1 MKAVYCHWKLTL
13 FKSLLLICLA
23 ISNSCWQEALAQQ
36 ESEQE
41 AKATHSSV
49 QPSQPVREQAREQV
63 RDSAPPT
70 SNSKEDHS
78 ADELFVAPRSELNEK
93 QSATGNTDDSLP
105 IVIDGAEVF
114 RIRHSVGPY
123 SIPTRVENIQRRLN
137 KAKSDKQYQN
147 LVENIRAVNQRQV
160 AEIMMGNEPLVI
172 VSDQDA
178 KAEGLT
184 DRMTLAERQA
194 ARLKQALLLSIESH
208 RPGSLLIAAAKTG
221 VSALALLLSLMV
233 LNWFFP
239 RIYTWIEVAKGKKIR
254 SLRIQNAELI
264 SDQTLA
270 DVLIGVL
277 RVIRVATVIA
287 LLGIFIPLALSFFP
301 ETRGIANDIV
311 DWAVQPVVGVAL
323 PAILAYL
330 PNIFVII
337 LIAIATYYLVAFVQF
352 LFNEVGRGTITLA
365 NFDPEWA
372 DPTFK
377 IIRFL
382 VIAFAFVLI
391 FPYLPGS
398 GSPAF
403 QQVSIFLGVLFSLG
417 SSGAISHLV
426 AGVFLTYTG
435 AFKLG
440 DRVKISDAVGDV
452 VEKTLLATRI
462 RTIKQEY
469 ITIPNA
475 MVLSSH
481 IINYSSSS
489 NQTGLILHTTVTI
502 GYDAPWRDVQAAL
515 IAAAKA
521 TDNIL
526 AEPAPFVLQT
536 SLDDFFVSYEINAF
550 TNKPQIMAVTYSDL
564 HRNIQD
570 QFNQAGIEIMSP
582 HYATLRDGNRT
593 TIPEKYLPSDYTE
606 PSFAV
611 KVK

>member
-1 MKAVYCHWKLTL
+1 MMAVNCRWKLTL
-13 FKSLLLICLA
+13 IKCLLLISSLVG
-23 ISNSCWQEALAQQ
+23 SVGWQQALAQQ
-36 ESEQE
+36 EPIRQE
-41 AKATHSSV
+41 PNQQERNAAVPANPKNT
-49 QPSQPVREQAREQV
+49 Q
-63 RDSAPPT
+63 D
-70 SNSKEDHS
+70 D
-78 ADELFVAPRSELNEK
+78 DELFVAPQMESTESEANKSKPPSNTAKLDNSTAEK
-93 QSATGNTDDSLP
+93 VDDSLP
-105 IVIDGAEVF
+105 IKVDGIEVF

-123 SIPTRVENIQRRLN
+123 AIQTRVENIQRRLN
-137 KAKSDKQYQN
+137 KAKSDKQYLH
-147 LVENIRAVNQRQV
+147 LVETIRAVNQRQV

-172 VSDQDA
+172 VTDQDA
-178 KAEGLT
+178 KAEGLNS
-184 DRMTLAERQA
+184 RMDLAERQA
-194 ARLKQALLLSIESH
+194 ANLKKALLQSIESH
-208 RPGSLLIAAAKTG
+208 RPGSLILAAGQTA
-221 VSALALLLSLMV
+221 VSALALMLSLMF
-233 LNWFFP
+233 LNWLFP
-239 RIYTWIEVAKGKKIR
+239 RIYAWIEVARGKQIK

-264 SDQTLA
+264 SEHTLA
-270 DVLIGVL
+270 DILVGVL
-277 RVIRVATVIA
+277 RVTRVATVIA
-287 LLGIFIPLALSFFP
+287 LLGLFIPLALSFFP
-301 ETRGIANDIV
+301 ETRGIASDIV

-330 PNIFVII
+330 PNVFVII
-337 LIAIATYYLVAFVQF
+337 LIAIATYYLVAFVHF
-352 LFNEVGRGTITLA
+352 LFNEVGRGTITIA

-489 NQTGLILHTTVTI
+489 NRTGLILHTTVTI

-593 TIPEKYLPSDYTE
+593 TIPEKYLPSDYSE

>member
-1 MKAVYCHWKLTL
+1 MKAVNCFCKLIL
-13 FKSLLLICLA
+13 LSSFLLLGLLLLGLLLPGCLND
-23 ISNSCWQEALAQQ
+23 SNLCWQQALAQQ
-36 ESEQE
+36 EPNQPENQAEQSAAKPAEEELVVTPEQE
-41 AKATHSSV
+41 SEENQQNKAET
-49 QPSQPVREQAREQV
+49 
-63 RDSAPPT
+63 T
-70 SNSKEDHS
+70 NKKTK
-78 ADELFVAPRSELNEK
+78 VASEK
-93 QSATGNTDDSLP
+93 VDDSMP
-105 IVIDGAEVF
+105 IVVDGVEVF
-114 RIRHSVGPY
+114 RIRHKVGPY
-123 SIPTRVENIQRRLN
+123 SIPTRVENIENRLR
-137 KAKSDKQYQN
+137 KAKSDEHYSD
-147 LVENIRAVNQRQV
+147 LVANIKAINQKHV
-160 AEIMMGNEPLVI
+160 AEIMLGNEPLVI

-178 KAEGLT
+178 KAEGLS
-184 DRMTLAERQA
+184 DRMVLAEREA
-194 ARLKQALLLSIESH
+194 ASLKKALLLSIESH
-208 RPGSLLIAAAKTG
+208 RPGNLLLAAGKTAI
-221 VSALALLLSLMV
+221 SALALLLSLMF

-239 RIYTWIEVAKGKKIR
+239 RIYGWIEIAKGKQIK

-264 SDQTLA
+264 SDHTFA
-270 DVLIGVL
+270 DILIGVL
-277 RVIRVATVIA
+277 RVVRVATVIS
-287 LLGIFIPLALSFFP
+287 LLGLFIPLALSFFP
-301 ETRGIANDIV
+301 ETRGIANEIV
-311 DWAVQPVVGVAL
+311 GWVVEPVIGVAL

-330 PNIFVII
+330 PNVLVII
-337 LIAIATYYLVAFVQF
+337 LIAITTYYLVAFVHF
-352 LFNEVGRGTITLA
+352 LFNEVGRGTITIA

-489 NQTGLILHTTVTI
+489 AHSGLVLHTTVTI

-521 TDNIL
+521 TENVLD
-526 AEPAPFVLQT
+526 EPEPFVLQT

-550 TNKPQIMAVTYSDL
+550 TNKPEIMAVTYSDL

-570 QFNQAGIEIMSP
+570 HFNQAGIEIMSP

-593 TIPEKYLPSDYTE
+593 TIPEKYLPKDYTE

>member
-1 MKAVYCHWKLTL
+1 MMAVNWRLRLTL
-13 FKSLLLICLA
+13 IKCLLLISSLVG
-23 ISNSCWQEALAQQ
+23 SVGWQQALAQQ
-36 ESEQE
+36 E
-41 AKATHSSV
+41 
-49 QPSQPVREQAREQV
+49 PSQQTSKTPRPNEPEPKADQV
-63 RDSAPPT
+63 
-70 SNSKEDHS
+70 NSKDS
-78 ADELFVAPRSELNEK
+78 SDDDELFVAPQADSSENSESKTEASKLKNGVT
-93 QSATGNTDDSLP
+93 AAIADNSLP
-105 IVIDGAEVF
+105 IVIDGVEVF

-123 SIPTRVENIQRRLN
+123 SIPTRVENIQRRL
-137 KAKSDKQYQN
+137 KQAKSDKQYLN
-147 LVENIRAVNQRQV
+147 LVESIRAVNQHQV
-160 AEIMMGNEPLVI
+160 AEIMIGNEPLAI
-172 VSDQDA
+172 VTDQDA
-178 KAEGLT
+178 RAEGLNS
-184 DRMTLAERQA
+184 RMTLAERQA
-194 ARLKQALLLSIESH
+194 SNLKKALLQSIESH
-208 RPGSLLIAAAKTG
+208 RPGSLILAAGQTA
-221 VSALALLLSLMV
+221 VSALALMLSLMF
-233 LNWFFP
+233 LNWLFP
-239 RIYTWIEVAKGKKIR
+239 KIYAWIKVARGKQIK

-277 RVIRVATVIA
+277 RVTRVTTVIA

-301 ETRGIANDIV
+301 ETRGIASDIV

-330 PNIFVII
+330 PNVFVII
-337 LIAIATYYLVAFVQF
+337 LIAIATYYLVAFVHF

-481 IINYSSSS
+481 IINYSSSLK
-489 NQTGLILHTTVTI
+489 QTGLILHTTVTI

-550 TNKPQIMAVTYSDL
+550 TNKPQVMAVIYSDL
-564 HRNIQD
+564 HQNIQD

-593 TIPEKYLPSDYTE
+593 TIPEKYLPSDYAE

>member
-1 MKAVYCHWKLTL
+1 MVAINCAHRLVLIK
-13 FKSLLLICLA
+13 FLLILVCSIVGSFGWQQA
-23 ISNSCWQEALAQQ
+23 IAQQ
-36 ESEQE
+36 SSNQIAQPNEPVKEKSPDEVLFETEQSE
-41 AKATHSSV
+41 AKAK
-49 QPSQPVREQAREQV
+49 
-63 RDSAPPT
+63 
-70 SNSKEDHS
+70 N
-78 ADELFVAPRSELNEK
+78 DE
-93 QSATGNTDDSLP
+93 SLP
-105 IVIDGAEVF
+105 IKIDGTEVF

-123 SIPTRVENIQRRLN
+123 SIPTRIENIERKLK
-137 KAKSDKQYQN
+137 KAKSSENYHD
-147 LVENIRAVNQRQV
+147 LVENIKAINQHNV
-160 AEIMMGNEPLVI
+160 AEIMLGNEPLVI

-178 KAEGLT
+178 KAEGVS
-184 DRMTLAERQA
+184 DRMVLAERQA
-194 ARLKQALLLSIESH
+194 AALKKALLLSIESH
-208 RPGSLLIAAAKTG
+208 RPGSLLLAAGQTAISAIA
-221 VSALALLLSLMV
+221 LMLSLMF
-233 LNWFFP
+233 LNWLFP
-239 RIYTWIEVAKGKKIR
+239 KIYHWIEIAKGKQIK

-264 SDQTLA
+264 SDHTFA
-270 DVLIGVL
+270 DIIIGVL
-277 RVIRVATVIA
+277 RVVRVATVIV

-301 ETRGIANDIV
+301 ETRPIANDIV
-311 DWAVQPVVGVAL
+311 DWVVQPVVGVAL

-330 PNIFVII
+330 PNVFVII
-337 LIAIATYYLVAFVQF
+337 LIAITTYYLVVFVHF
-352 LFNEVGRGTITLA
+352 LFTEVGRGTITIA

-382 VIAFAFVLI
+382 VIAFAFVLS

-440 DRVKISDAVGDV
+440 DRVKIADAVGDV

-475 MVLSSH
+475 LVLSSH

-489 NQTGLILHTTVTI
+489 TNTGLILHTAVTI
-502 GYDAPWRDVQAAL
+502 GYETPWQEVEAAL
-515 IAAAKA
+515 IAAAAA
-521 TDNIL
+521 TENIL
-526 AEPAPFVLQT
+526 QDPKPFVLQT
-536 SLDDFFVSYEINAF
+536 TLNDFSVSYEINAF

-564 HRNIQD
+564 HRHIQD
-570 QFNQAGIEIMSP
+570 HFNQAGIEIMSP
-582 HYATLRDGNRT
+582 HYTTLRDGNRT
-593 TIPEKYLPSDYTE
+593 TIPPKYLPSDYTE
-606 PSFAV
+606 PTFGV

>member
-1 MKAVYCHWKLTL
+1 MKAVNCFCKLIL
-13 FKSLLLICLA
+13 LSSFLLLCLLWPGYLNG
-23 ISNSCWQEALAQQ
+23 SDRCCQQALAQQ
-36 ESEQE
+36 EANHQEANQPEQNQAQQSAARPADEELVVTPEQE
-41 AKATHSSV
+41 
-49 QPSQPVREQAREQV
+49 
-63 RDSAPPT
+63 
-70 SNSKEDHS
+70 
-78 ADELFVAPRSELNEK
+78 SEEK
-93 QSATGNTDDSLP
+93 QQPKTETANKKTKVSSDKVDDSMP
-105 IVIDGAEVF
+105 VMVDGSEVF
-114 RIRHSVGPY
+114 RIRHKVGPY
-123 SIPTRVENIQRRLN
+123 SIPTRVENIETRLR
-137 KAKSDKQYQN
+137 KAKSDEHYRD
-147 LVENIRAVNQRQV
+147 LVANIKAINQKHV
-160 AEIMMGNEPLVI
+160 AEIMLGNEPLVL

-178 KAEGLT
+178 KAEGLS
-184 DRMTLAERQA
+184 DRMVLAEREA
-194 ARLKQALLLSIESH
+194 ASLKKALLQSIEAH
-208 RPGSLLIAAAKTG
+208 RPGNLLLAAGKTAI
-221 VSALALLLSLMV
+221 SALGLLLSLMF

-239 RIYTWIEVAKGKKIR
+239 RIYGWIEIAKGKQIR

-264 SDQTLA
+264 SAHTFA
-270 DVLIGVL
+270 DILIGTL
-277 RVIRVATVIA
+277 RVVRVATVIA
-287 LLGIFIPLALSFFP
+287 LLGLFIPLALSFFP
-301 ETRGIANDIV
+301 ETRGIANEIV
-311 DWAVQPVVGVAL
+311 GWVVEPVVYVAL

-330 PNIFVII
+330 PNVLVII
-337 LIAIATYYLVAFVQF
+337 LIAITTYYLVVFVHF
-352 LFNEVGRGTITLA
+352 IFNEVGRGTITIA

-489 NQTGLILHTTVTI
+489 AHSGLVLHTTVTI
-502 GYDAPWRDVQAAL
+502 GYDTPWRAVQEVL

-521 TDNIL
+521 TENIL
-526 AEPAPFVLQT
+526 DEPAPFVLQT

-570 QFNQAGIEIMSP
+570 HFNQAGIEIMSP

-593 TIPEKYLPSDYTE
+593 TIPENYLPNDYTE

>member
-1 MKAVYCHWKLTL
+1 MKAVNFQWKLAL
-13 FKSLLLICLA
+13 IKSLVLA
-23 ISNSCWQEALAQQ
+23 FYVIGSSMCWQQALAQK
-36 ESEQE
+36 EPERRDD
-41 AKATHSSV
+41 AAAAPA
-49 QPSQPVREQAREQV
+49 QPANE
-63 RDSAPPT
+63 
-70 SNSKEDHS
+70 KEELPD
-78 ADELFVAPRSELNEK
+78 DGLFVAPQAEPSSKLAPGQQAKDE
-93 QSATGNTDDSLP
+93 SLP
-105 IVIDGAEVF
+105 VIIDGTEVF

-123 SIPTRVENIQRRLN
+123 SIPTRVENIQRRLA
-137 KAKSDKQYQN
+137 KAKSDADYLN
-147 LVENIRAVNQRQV
+147 LVENIKAVNQRQV
-160 AEIMMGNEPLVI
+160 AEIMLGNEPLVI

-184 DRMTLAERQA
+184 SRMMLAESQA
-194 ARLKQALLLSIESH
+194 ASLKKALLLSIEAH
-208 RPGSLLIAAAKTG
+208 RPGNLLVAAGQTA
-221 VSALALLLSLMV
+221 VSAIALLLSLIF

-239 RIYTWIEVAKGKKIR
+239 RIYGWIEIAKGKQIK

-264 SDQTLA
+264 SDHTFA
-270 DVLIGVL
+270 DILIGIL
-277 RVIRVATVIA
+277 RVVRVATVIS
-287 LLGIFIPLALSFFP
+287 LLGLFIPLALSFFP
-301 ETRGIANDIV
+301 ETRGIANEIV
-311 DWAVQPVVGVAL
+311 DWAVHPVINVAL

-330 PNIFVII
+330 PNVFVIV
-337 LIAIATYYLVAFVQF
+337 LIYVTTYYVVAFVQF
-352 LFNEVGRGTITLA
+352 LFNEVGRGTITIT

-489 NQTGLILHTTVTI
+489 ANSGLVLHTTVTI

-521 TDNIL
+521 TENIL
-526 AEPAPFVLQT
+526 DEPAPFVLQT

-550 TNKPQIMAVTYSDL
+550 TNKPQIMAVIYSDL

-570 QFNQAGIEIMSP
+570 HFNQAGIEIMSP

-593 TIPEKYLPSDYTE
+593 TIPENYLPKDYTE

>member
-1 MKAVYCHWKLTL
+1 MVAVNCDYKLVL
-13 FKSLLLICLA
+13 LKSLLIIACSLA
-23 ISNSCWQEALAQQ
+23 ANIGWHQALAQPKVGTNQ
-36 ESEQE
+36 VENQSEL
-41 AKATHSSV
+41 
-49 QPSQPVREQAREQV
+49 
-63 RDSAPPT
+63 
-70 SNSKEDHS
+70 SKKPD
-78 ADELFVAPRSELNEK
+78 DELFVTPSESGTK
-93 QSATGNTDDSLP
+93 TDESLP
-105 IVIDGAEVF
+105 IKIDGAEIF

-123 SIPTRVENIQRRLN
+123 SIPTRIENIERKLH
-137 KAKSDKQYQN
+137 KAKTSRNYRE
-147 LVENIRAVNQRQV
+147 LVENIRAVNQHNV
-160 AEIMMGNEPLVI
+160 AEIMLGNEPLVL

-178 KAEGLT
+178 TAEGLS
-184 DRMTLAERQA
+184 DRMVLAERQA
-194 ARLKQALLLSIESH
+194 ANLRRALLLSIESH
-208 RPGSLLIAAAKTG
+208 RPAKLLLAAGQTA
-221 VSALALLLSLMV
+221 VSALGLLLSLV
-233 LNWFFP
+233 FLNWLFP
-239 RIYTWIEVAKGKKIR
+239 KIYSSIAIAKGKQIK

-264 SDQTLA
+264 SDHTFA
-270 DVLIGVL
+270 DIIIGVL
-277 RVIRVATVIA
+277 RVVRVVTVIA
-287 LLGIFIPLALSFFP
+287 LLGLFIPLALSFFP
-301 ETRGIANDIV
+301 ETRPIANDIV
-311 DWAVQPVVGVAL
+311 DWVVQPVIGIAV

-330 PNIFVII
+330 PNVFVIT
-337 LIAIATYYLVAFVQF
+337 LIAITTYYLVVFVHF
-352 LFNEVGRGTITLA
+352 LFSEVGRGTITIS

-382 VIAFAFVLI
+382 VIAFAFVLS

-475 MVLSSH
+475 LVLSSH

-489 NQTGLILHTTVTI
+489 ANTGLILHTAVTI
-502 GYDAPWRDVQAAL
+502 GYETPWQEVEAAL
-515 IAAAKA
+515 IAAAAA
-521 TDNIL
+521 TENIL
-526 AEPAPFVLQT
+526 QEPKPFVLQT
-536 SLDDFFVSYEINAF
+536 TLNDFSVSYEINAF

-564 HRNIQD
+564 HRHIQD
-570 QFNQAGIEIMSP
+570 HFNQAGIEIMSP
-582 HYATLRDGNRT
+582 HYTTLRDGNRT
-593 TIPEKYLPSDYTE
+593 TIPPKYLPSDYNE
-606 PSFAV
+606 PTFGV

>member
-1 MKAVYCHWKLTL
+1 MKAVNFHWKLAL
-13 FKSLLLICLA
+13 LKSLVLA
-23 ISNSCWQEALAQQ
+23 FYVIGSSVCWQQAVAQQ
-36 ESEQE
+36 EPERRDE
-41 AKATHSSV
+41 ATAA
-49 QPSQPVREQAREQV
+49 PAQAANE
-63 RDSAPPT
+63 
-70 SNSKEDHS
+70 KEELPD
-78 ADELFVAPRSELNEK
+78 DGLFVAPQAEPSSKLAPGQQAKDE
-93 QSATGNTDDSLP
+93 SLP
-105 IVIDGAEVF
+105 VIIDGKEVF

-123 SIPTRVENIQRRLN
+123 SIPTRVENIQRRLA
-137 KAKSDKQYQN
+137 KAKSDADYLN
-147 LVENIRAVNQRQV
+147 LVENIKAVNQRQV
-160 AEIMMGNEPLVI
+160 AEIMLGNEPLVI

-184 DRMTLAERQA
+184 SRMMLAESQA
-194 ARLKQALLLSIESH
+194 ASLKKALLLSIEAH
-208 RPGSLLIAAAKTG
+208 RPGNLLVAAGQTA
-221 VSALALLLSLMV
+221 VSAIALLLSLIF

-239 RIYTWIEVAKGKKIR
+239 RIYGWIEIAKGKQIK

-264 SDQTLA
+264 SDHTFA
-270 DVLIGVL
+270 DILIGIL
-277 RVIRVATVIA
+277 RVVRVATVIS
-287 LLGIFIPLALSFFP
+287 LLGLFIPLALSFFP
-301 ETRGIANDIV
+301 ETRGIANEIV
-311 DWAVQPVVGVAL
+311 DWAVHPVVNVAL

-330 PNIFVII
+330 PNVFVIV
-337 LIAIATYYLVAFVQF
+337 LIYVTTYYVVAFVQF
-352 LFNEVGRGTITLA
+352 LFNEVGRGTITIA

-489 NQTGLILHTTVTI
+489 AHSGLVLHTTVTI

-521 TDNIL
+521 TENIL
-526 AEPAPFVLQT
+526 DEPAPFVLQT

-570 QFNQAGIEIMSP
+570 HFNQAGIEIMSP

-593 TIPEKYLPSDYTE
+593 TIPEKYLPKDYTE
-606 PSFAV
+606 PSFSV